1 MRQKASTA
9 SLFQVIA
16 VCETIKHHAP
26 TGQYHPLAE
35 INVLEIFLE
44 AAIQAAHLLEGRS
57 AHHQEAAGQPVAVKD
72 LMRAAVSIQ
81 VAVYLS

>member
-1 MRQKASTA
+1 MRQKARTA

-26 TGQYHPLAE
+26 TGQSHPLAE

-44 AAIQAAHLLEGRS
+44 AAIQATYLLEGRP
-57 AHHQEAAGQPVAVKD
+57 AHHQEAAGQPIAVKD
-72 LMRAAVSIQ
+72 LMWTAVSIQ
-81 VAVYLS
+81 VAGYFS